1 MPVFFFVLCFYWTL
15 MGSFFFFFFL
25 FFWKLPAATTSVAA
39 GATVRPS
46 VPFLAKWRPEVPY
59 FPTQSSFSWWW
70 SFKKK
75 IIIED
80 SMSIHQEGSGNVPCF
95 SFLFLTHTHTKK
107 KGHGKRFQ
115 RSTFL
120 FHWPRQFV
128 LHSMKKVEW
137 KATIQ
142 SWSHLPPISWRRRG
156 KDGRVS
162 ISLRFLWNTLD
173 PIFCL
178 FVFFQS
184 TDDSMNSKFFF
195 FFPVFYEGFTDFRPI
210 SSSIGSVFR
219 DFHTGRP
226 LKGLVSSSF
235 PRFFY
240 DIFLSQLRPGN
251 EWASFFFC

>member
-1 MPVFFFVLCFYWTL
+1 
-15 MGSFFFFFFL
+15 
-25 FFWKLPAATTSVAA
+25 
-39 GATVRPS
+39 
-46 VPFLAKWRPEVPY
+46 
-59 FPTQSSFSWWW
+59 
-70 SFKKK
+70 
-75 IIIED
+75 
-80 SMSIHQEGSGNVPCF
+80 MSIHQEGSGNVPCF
-95 SFLFLTHTHTKK
+95 SFLFLTHTHTQK

-178 FVFFQS
+178 FFFFQS

-195 FFPVFYEGFTDFRPI
+195 FFPFFLRGFHRFSTHFFIDRK
-210 SSSIGSVFR
+210 R
-219 DFHTGRP
+219 
-226 LKGLVSSSF
+226 F
-235 PRFFY
+235 PRFSHRTATKRPRFVL
-240 DIFLSQLRPGN
+240 ISPFFLRHFSLSITPWKRVGLVFFLLKKKGN
-251 EWASFFFC
+251 QTISVAFCNGFFFF